1 MEDLGSISA
10 KLTSTFLY
18 TRYCMYHTVPTNEVI
33 GSLRYLMKLP
43 GEIKHVVFECPR
55 RGNKER

>member
-18 TRYCMYHTVPTNEVI
+18 MRYNMYHTVPANEVI

-43 GEIKHVVFECPR
+43 REIKHVISECSR